1 VNRID
6 PRTRFAAF
14 LLLIALLASLIVAID
29 RVKIERETRR
39 AEIAMDYNDF
49 LALAHSYNYN
59 PNAFL
64 VQLRRA
70 GLTSLAVSEELGS
83 SLTTSTSKNAFAISG
98 LALADSARVSA
109 IADPTLSAL
118 VRSGRVR
125 DGSVYLLV
133 YDKPTFERY
142 MQQLPL
148 HFERS
153 GISVLRAS
161 TPYIIAVRTQSDY
174 FNTTALG
181 IPADQ
186 VALARRL
193 GLFVIPRFQNDE
205 RLSDGQ
211 ISSMFADLHAG
222 KWVSTA
228 IFFGLRN
235 QVLGFPD
242 HIDDTANVFK
252 ANKFMNFGEIETYD
266 ASQVQKGNDELAKAI
281 PGRTVRV
288 QAISKVELDKL
299 SVPEIVARYELGVRE
314 RNVRVVYLRPFAHE
328 YNKLSIEKT
337 NIEMVRQVAD
347 DLRHYGFTLGRAAPI
362 PLYRGNSRVLVGLSA
377 LAVPSLFVLL
387 LGWYGWYG
395 RRGALWAALAYAATV
410 GVYVGGV
417 VTHHDLLARSILALA
432 AALLFAVA
440 AFTALSGA
448 FFAEPAPSTRAQI
461 ARSLGWTLLATGL
474 SLFGALTVVGLMSSP
489 LTMEE
494 VEPFRGVKVVLAVP
508 PLLALAL
515 YLFTDRFNSGVRS
528 AREALSA
535 PIRIYQLLL
544 AAAVLG
550 IAALVLIRSGNT
562 SDIAPSSFELA
573 LRHHLTE
580 ALSVRPRFKEFV
592 IGFPLLMLLPALRN
606 TDRRAIGVLLSLGI
620 GIGIGDIID
629 TFSHLHTPLLISL
642 LRVINGLVIG
652 VIIGAIAIAL
662 YRRVMLRSSKYPVE
676 A

>member
-49 LALAHSYNYN
+49 LELAHSYNYN

-142 MQQLPL
+142 MQQLPF

-205 RLSDGQ
+205 RLSDVQ
-211 ISSMFADLHAG
+211 ISAMFADLHAG
-222 KWVSTA
+222 Q
-228 IFFGLRN
+228 LR
-235 QVLGFPD
+235 GDRFERA
-242 HIDDTANVFK
+242 ANV
-252 ANKFMNFGEIETYD
+252 
-266 ASQVQKGNDELAKAI
+266 
-281 PGRTVRV
+281 VRCV
-288 QAISKVELDKL
+288 W
-299 SVPEIVARYELGVRE
+299 LGV
-314 RNVRVVYLRPFAHE
+314 PD
-328 YNKLSIEKT
+328 I
-337 NIEMVRQVAD
+337 QVTRAALEED
-347 DLRHYGFTLGRAAPI
+347 EDEILGRAKP
-362 PLYRGNSRVLVGLSA
+362 GS
-377 LAVPSLFVLL
+377 
-387 LGWYGWYG
+387 
-395 RRGALWAALAYAATV
+395 
-410 GVYVGGV
+410 
-417 VTHHDLLARSILALA
+417 
-432 AALLFAVA
+432 
-440 AFTALSGA
+440 
-448 FFAEPAPSTRAQI
+448 
-461 ARSLGWTLLATGL
+461 
-474 SLFGALTVVGLMSSP
+474 
-489 LTMEE
+489 
-494 VEPFRGVKVVLAVP
+494 
-508 PLLALAL
+508 
-515 YLFTDRFNSGVRS
+515 
-528 AREALSA
+528 
-535 PIRIYQLLL
+535 
-544 AAAVLG
+544 
-550 IAALVLIRSGNT
+550 
-562 SDIAPSSFELA
+562 
-573 LRHHLTE
+573 
-580 ALSVRPRFKEFV
+580 
-592 IGFPLLMLLPALRN
+592 
-606 TDRRAIGVLLSLGI
+606 LLSL
-620 GIGIGDIID
+620 
-629 TFSHLHTPLLISL
+629 
-642 LRVINGLVIG
+642 RVVNFHRAVFF
-652 VIIGAIAIAL
+652 
-662 YRRVMLRSSKYPVE
+662 
-676 A
+676 